1 MAKKNNI
8 RSIRFSDE
16 IIEMIESQAG
26 ETFTAKF
33 EALVTRCMWELP
45 KKEKELECL
54 YILTERFDVD
64 YMAAECE
71 GNAYELEKLLYPE
84 EQANETEATVQEEEN
99 GAEEKP
105 ISMAV

>member
-33 EALVTRCMWELP
+33 EALVTKCVWELP
-45 KKEKELECL
+45 AKEKEL
-54 YILTERFDVD
+54 
-64 YMAAECE
+64 AAI
-71 GNAYELEKLLYPE
+71 
-84 EQANETEATVQEEEN
+84 QARIN
-99 GAEEKP
+99 EEKENFRFVQREVGKLRNTVRGLNYTLE
-105 ISMAV
+105 SMTRQINQAIDQAQSNLGIE

>member
-33 EALVTRCMWELP
+33 EALVTRCIWELP
-45 KKEKELECL
+45 NKEKELKS
-54 YILTERFDVD
+54 IQTEINYERKRLHQIIKTR
-64 YMAAECE
+64 YEIEQKMLSLSNEMSTA
-71 GNAYELEKLLYPE
+71 NARIKIINDEFKKMID
-84 EQANETEATVQEEEN
+84 ET
-99 GAEEKP
+99 
-105 ISMAV
+105 

>member
-33 EALVTRCMWELP
+33 EALVTKCVWELP
-45 KKEKELECL
+45 QKEKEL
-54 YILTERFDVD
+54 
-64 YMAAECE
+64 AAI
-71 GNAYELEKLLYPE
+71 
-84 EQANETEATVQEEEN
+84 QARIN
-99 GAEEKP
+99 EEKENFRFVQREVGKLRNTVRGLNYTLESVTRQ
-105 ISMAV
+105 INQAIDQAQSNLGIE

>member
-33 EALVTRCMWELP
+33 EALVTKCMWELP
-45 KKEKELECL
+45 AKEKEL
-54 YILTERFDVD
+54 
-64 YMAAECE
+64 AAI
-71 GNAYELEKLLYPE
+71 
-84 EQANETEATVQEEEN
+84 QARIS
-99 GAEEKP
+99 EEKENFRFVQREVGKLRNTVRGLNYTLE
-105 ISMAV
+105 SMTRQINQAIDQAQSNLGIE